1 MIELNNNYS
10 YDDIVKLRQRF
21 CKDNKIQIKLFVSPF
36 FESRLKLF
44 DAEEE
49 YDNFLKEVDRFN
61 NVEEYF
67 SYYNSVKDEAI
78 NYIKSSE
85 AFIKLNEED
94 FSKLKPKK
102 RYSSGMIYKP
112 SNVGNKYISIDM
124 VKANFSA
131 LVTYSLQNGYNF
143 FSSYNYEDFI
153 STFTDMNHIK
163 NSKYIRQVIFGNCNP
178 KRVIN
183 YESVLMYSLLDLLF
197 ENNLVADSDVVAVLA
212 DEIVLNADNVDESK
226 LIEHLE
232 MFSNTDFPVLIKS
245 FQLGKIT
252 GSDAYIRK
260 FSDDDYD
267 LKCLNP
273 DEAPFIIRMMNCERY
288 DDYDFI
294 FVYNNKLAK
303 FLDCPKYDITY
314 KKQ

>member
-1 MIELNNNYS
+1 
-10 YDDIVKLRQRF
+10 
-21 CKDNKIQIKLFVSPF
+21 
-36 FESRLKLF
+36 
-44 DAEEE
+44 
-49 YDNFLKEVDRFN
+49 
-61 NVEEYF
+61 
-67 SYYNSVKDEAI
+67 
-78 NYIKSSE
+78 
-85 AFIKLNEED
+85 
-94 FSKLKPKK
+94 
-102 RYSSGMIYKP
+102 MIYKP